1 MYRVALL
8 PQLILSGSPQ
18 EHTKK
23 CPFQSISQ
31 SSHVDINN
39 SIPLHISVLTL
50 LAPVEQG
57 RSLAAHNS
65 GTLDT
70 VHDLKSKPMKFRK
83 M

>member
-1 MYRVALL
+1 MYTVDLL

-18 EHTKK
+18 KHTKK

-31 SSHVDINN
+31 SSRVDINHP
-39 SIPLHISVLTL
+39 ITLHISLLTL

-57 RSLAAHNS
+57 GRSLAADNS

-70 VHDLKSKPMKFRK
+70 VHAP
-83 M
+83 